1 MIIPYLIIPECRRK
15 LSRIKLFNSKQAKL
29 VQTCYASIATAVGL
43 PCTFKC
49 VKQWNVPEC

>member
-29 VQTCYASIATAVGL
+29 VQICYASIATAVGL

-49 VKQWNVPEC
+49 VKQWNAPEC